1 MYLKIYHL
9 VYLNFVS
16 APGLA
21 WQAASKKT
29 EIKKLVLLTDT
40 GMLLMVE
47 KVIINMKDYDK
58 DKESSYLKYWNANN
72 LYGWAVSQKLPV
84 NNFEWTE
91 DTFQFNEDF
100 IRNYDEES
108 DR

>member
-9 VYLNFVS
+9 VYLDFVS

-21 WQAASKKT
+21 WQAASKKI

-72 LYGWAVSQKLPV
+72 LYGWGV

-100 IRNYDEES
+100 IKNYDEES